1 MRSIDGDSHA
11 PLPEPGGG
19 LELATSAEE
28 MAALRGYLKRRMRD
42 GQDLDD
48 MVQDVYLRVLS
59 TPETGPV
66 ANVRGFLRRVAS
78 NLLIDRYRR
87 KAARLS
93 DNHTTLDEQIVDDGA
108 LAPER
113 IASGRQ
119 ELALLGDALEAIGP
133 VARDAF
139 LLVRV
144 EGFSHKEAAQRLGI
158 TPKAVSHHV
167 ERTLARMAERLA
179 MPQGAVPDEHA
190 EPAGKR
196 PSGAGRAV
204 AGACAPWQ
212 RGRSRRLSRLV
223 AGAARACR
231 GDGPG
236 RAGLARRAPC
246 GAGTGPEGAR
256 AGRRGAGPCP

>member
-11 PLPEPGGG
+11 PPPELPQGAASCRAEE
-19 LELATSAEE
+19 LEAATSAGE
-28 MAALRGYLKRRMRD
+28 MAALRAYLKRRMRD

-59 TPETGPV
+59 TPEADPV

-93 DNHTTLDEQIVDDGA
+93 EHHTTLDEHIVDDGA

-144 EGFSHKEAAQRLGI
+144 EGLSHKEAAQRLGI

-167 ERTLARMAERLA
+167 ERTLARMAGRLA
-179 MPQGAVPDEHA
+179 LGE
-190 EPAGKR
+190 G
-196 PSGAGRAV
+196 SGRGSGGRA
-204 AGACAPWQ
+204 
-212 RGRSRRLSRLV
+212 
-223 AGAARACR
+223 AR
-231 GDGPG
+231 
-236 RAGLARRAPC
+236 
-246 GAGTGPEGAR
+246 
-256 AGRRGAGPCP
+256 